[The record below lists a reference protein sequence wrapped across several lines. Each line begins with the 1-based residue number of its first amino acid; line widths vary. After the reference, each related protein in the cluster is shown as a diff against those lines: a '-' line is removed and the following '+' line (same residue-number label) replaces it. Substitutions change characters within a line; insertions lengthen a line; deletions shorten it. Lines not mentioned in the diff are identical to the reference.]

1 MKAIT
6 LRKIPPDLAKAIR
19 RKATAD
25 RTSATKAVVHVLE
38 EGLGL
43 AKKRDTVHHELDVL
57 AGAWTKEEA
66 SAFEKGLRSQ
76 RRIDPELWK

>member
-6 LRKIPPDLAKAIR
+6 LRKIPPELAKAIH
-19 RKATAD
+19 RKAAGD
-25 RTSATKAVVHVLE
+25 KTSATRAVVHVLE
-38 EGLGL
+38 ESLGL
-43 AKKRDTVHHELDVL
+43 AKKKQVVHHDLDSL

-66 SAFEKGLRSQ
+66 SVFEKGLRTQ